1 MQINNRIKLMKKKTF
16 AKVLLLLVMGLSQF
30 AFISS
35 PVYSQDPAE
44 TSEVVTIEVLERS
57 DCVHCLDEKA
67 FLEQLKKTRTDIS
80 VVYYDIDIDENRELW
95 KSVAEAEKLPKVTP
109 ITLIGGT
116 VVQGFGTADTTG
128 KVFES
133 LIESEKGKKQL
144 TFQEVVDMGGTGN
157 AEEVEGGGCDED
169 SETCAPT
176 PYEPLYVKVPFFGN
190 IDVKAYSL
198 PTLSIILG
206 FVDGFNPCAMWVLV
220 TFLLVLVQIGDRKRM
235 WQIAGLFIVAEA
247 VMYYL
252 ILNVWFTVWDFVGLD
267 EWVTPIVGFIAIGGG
282 LFFLSEWWKGRK
294 SGAVCNVTNGEQRQK
309 TRSRIQRL
317 ATAEWG
323 LITIIGIIGL
333 ALSVNIIE
341 FACSIGIP
349 QAFTKILELNS
360 LSLFWKHF
368 YISLYILFYMVDDFI
383 VFGIALYSVEKIG
396 ITSKYANA
404 CHLIGGVLMII
415 LGFLLIFARD
425 LLVL

>member
-1 MQINNRIKLMKKKTF
+1 MRAAFLKKTLLTLSI
-16 AKVLLLLVMGLSQF
+16 VLFPF
-30 AFISS
+30 AFSS
-35 PVYSQDPAE
+35 AIAMGHEALTENTEGQ
-44 TSEVVTIEVLERS
+44 VTIEVLERS
-57 DCVHCLDEKA
+57 DCVHCQDEKA
-67 FLEQLKKTRTDIS
+67 FLNTLAATRSDIK
-80 VVYYDIDIDENRELW
+80 VIYHDIDNEEDRELW
-95 KSVAEAEKLPKVTP
+95 KTVAELEKLPKVTP
-109 ITLIGGT
+109 ITLIGNKII
-116 VVQGFGTADTTG
+116 QGFGTADTTG
-128 KVFES
+128 KVFEEM
-133 LIESEKGKKQL
+133 IEAAKGKEQL
-144 TFQEVVDMGGTGN
+144 TFQQVVEMGGTGT
-157 AEEVEGGGCDED
+157 ADEVEGGGCDED

-176 PYEPLYVKVPFFGN
+176 EYEPLYVKVPFFGN
-190 IDVKAYSL
+190 VDVKAYSL

-235 WQIAGLFIVAEA
+235 WQIAGLFILAEA

-267 EWVTPIVGFIAIGGG
+267 EWVTPIVGIIAIGGG

-294 SGAVCNVTNGEQRQK
+294 DGAVCNVTNSEQRQK

-317 ATAEWG
+317 ATAEWT
-323 LITIIGIIGL
+323 LLTIVGIIGL

-360 LSLFWKHF
+360 LNLFWKHF
-368 YISLYILFYMVDDFI
+368 YISLYIIFYMVDDFI

-415 LGFLLIFARD
+415 LGILLIFARD